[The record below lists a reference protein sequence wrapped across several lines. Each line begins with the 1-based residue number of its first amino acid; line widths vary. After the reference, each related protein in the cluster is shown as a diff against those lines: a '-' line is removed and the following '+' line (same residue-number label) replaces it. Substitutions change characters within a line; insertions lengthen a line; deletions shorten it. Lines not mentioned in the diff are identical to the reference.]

1 MHLIFALEIEYS
13 KAKERCR
20 GGRESRLDDLNERF
34 KARGTPLA
42 LNSIRSKLDGQP
54 LSILPEPN

>member
-1 MHLIFALEIEYS
+1 MHVIFALEIEYS

-20 GGRESRLDDLNERF
+20 WRKRILLDDLNERF